1 MSIINEKVVMDYF
14 LNTTQAIARLEGKLD
29 HMITDRK
36 HTAETVEDHE
46 GRIRSLE
53 RRGWKAA
60 GGFGILTAVGGALAS
75 MGVFHR

>member
-14 LNTTQAIARLEGKLD
+14 LTPRRLSRGWEGKLD

-60 GGFGILTAVGGALAS
+60 GGFAS
-75 MGVFHR
+75 